1 MAKND
6 SEREKVARVAQ
17 ELGSALRRQA
27 RRKWDAVRMAERN
40 EGRRHVWRFR
50 SSEDG
55 GERFL
60 YVTHEALTRGEDP
73 APGLLKQL
81 EAGRWLDRLQNG
93 PETSL
98 LLSTGGT
105 LEAGPAH

>member
-6 SEREKVARVAQ
+6 PKREKMARVAH

-27 RRKWDAVRMAERN
+27 RRNWDEVRMAERN
-40 EGRRHVWRFR
+40 EGPRHVWRFR
-50 SSEDG
+50 SGSDG
-55 GERFL
+55 DERFL
-60 YVTHEALTRGEDP
+60 YVTHEALTKGENP
-73 APGLLKQL
+73 APALLKQL